1 MLDKFNQTIFYF
13 FLFFLPWQTIL
24 ILRELT
30 IANEKF
36 QYGTIGIYFFEIILF
51 IWILLNLSI
60 LKSCHNKKI
69 LYSVLVFIIYIL
81 LSIFWSPDKLISLYF
96 LIPLLLGGL
105 SFLILQKKML
115 SFKKFTFV
123 FVFSIFLQGIL
134 GVYQF
139 LNQIIYSNKWLGISE
154 HLAWQGG
161 SSVIETSAGRFL
173 RAYGG
178 MPHPNIL
185 GGFLAIAILLGVG
198 AYLKATEKEKYWK
211 YFLLICIVLNFF
223 SLLVTFSRSAL
234 FSLFL
239 GLFLFLVYY
248 LYNKRLHL
256 IKNLLFIIS
265 IFFLISALF
274 FSLFSE
280 LLINR
285 LDVTSRLE
293 KKSINERL
301 LFIKEAQE
309 IITQKPILGT
319 GVGNYTPFLLK
330 NNHTPKEVWQFQ
342 PVHNIYLL
350 IFAELGII
358 GFSLF
363 LFIIIFIICD
373 FLESF
378 TKENTNRVIF
388 SIVTISLLF
397 LSLFDHWL
405 WTTHSG
411 VIAFWLILS
420 FSREKYINPT

>member
-1 MLDKFNQTIFYF
+1 MLDKFDQTIFYV
-13 FLFFLPWQTIL
+13 FLFFLPWQTIF

-30 IANEKF
+30 IDNEKF

-51 IWILLNLSI
+51 IWILLNIST
-60 LKSCHNKKI
+60 LKNCHNKKI
-69 LYSVLVFIIYIL
+69 LFSVLIFIIYII

-96 LIPLLLGGL
+96 LVPLLLGGI

-123 FVFSIFLQGIL
+123 FVFSIFLQGTI

-139 LNQIIYSNKWLGISE
+139 LNQIIYPNKWLGISE
-154 HLAWQGG
+154 HLAWKGG
-161 SSVIETSAGRFL
+161 SSVIETSSERFL

-185 GGFLAIAILLGVG
+185 GGFLAMTILLSIG
-198 AYLKATEKEKYWK
+198 AYLKANEKEKYWK
-211 YFLLICIVLNFF
+211 YFLLICIILNFF

-234 FSLFL
+234 FSLLL
-239 GLFLFLVYY
+239 GLLLFLVYY
-248 LYNKRLHL
+248 LYNKRLNL

-301 LFIKEAQE
+301 LFIREAQE
-309 IITQKPILGT
+309 IISQKPILGT
-319 GVGNYTPFLLK
+319 GVGNYTSFLLK
-330 NNHTPKEVWQFQ
+330 NSPTPKEVWQFQ

-378 TKENTNRVIF
+378 IKENTNRVIF

-397 LSLFDHWL
+397 LSFFDHWL

-411 VIAFWLILS
+411 VIVFWLILS
-420 FSREKYINPT
+420 FSREKYVNHS